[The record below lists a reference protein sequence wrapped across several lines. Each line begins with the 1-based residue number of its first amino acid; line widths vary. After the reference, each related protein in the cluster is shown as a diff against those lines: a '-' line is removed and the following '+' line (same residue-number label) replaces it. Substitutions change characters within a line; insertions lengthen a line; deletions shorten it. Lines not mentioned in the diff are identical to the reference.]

1 MNNQENK
8 DSSAGF
14 FSNNTVQKVNT
25 NTSAQ
30 DTQSGMFGGG
40 NAASPIKVVSQEK
53 AEYNASEDSENQKS
67 DAIKD
72 VQSGKFGGNTQET
85 NQPVVPLIKPSI
97 NPPQSNQPSV
107 PYMKQSINP
116 PPQSNQINFSKVI
129 SQELKVPVDMNPGYI
144 KRAKETEAS
153 TYTKAS
159 ISDLDQKMAQIAQLS
174 EMGNTKNPSD
184 SKHVSNTNT
193 SVNNYINNVTQI
205 QTDYLQNIRSNYER
219 TPQWRTDAG

>member
-40 NAASPIKVVSQEK
+40 NATSPIKVVSQEK

-72 VQSGKFGGNTQET
+72 VQIGKFGGNTQET

-97 NPPQSNQPSV
+97 NPPQSNQ
-107 PYMKQSINP
+107 
-116 PPQSNQINFSKVI
+116 INFSKVI
-129 SQELKVPVDMNPGYI
+129 SQGLKVPPVDMNPGYI

-193 SVNNYINNVTQI
+193 SVNNYTNNVTQI